1 MMATRRPK
9 RMRWNEMEGQRTV
22 KQLVCVCI
30 DTCLRLGLGAMF
42 LYSAWGKIEDPGAF
56 QTIVGNYGMLPPYL
70 TGIFALTMPM
80 VELLT
85 GLLFIFT
92 KWTREAAFAT
102 SAMLLMFIVALA
114 QAQIRGLDIS
124 CGCFKE
130 AEGEGDSV
138 LAALIRDVVLFIPAI
153 WLLFKGQHRWIV
165 GFGRTSD
172 PRST

>member
-1 MMATRRPK
+1 
-9 RMRWNEMEGQRTV
+9 MEGSRTV
-22 KQLVCVCI
+22 ERLVSVCV

-42 LYSAWGKIEDPGAF
+42 LYSAWGKIADPGAF

-85 GLLFIFT
+85 GLLFICT
-92 KWTREAAFAT
+92 KWTREAACAT
-102 SAMLLMFIVALA
+102 SVMLLMFIVALA

-130 AEGEGDSV
+130 AEGEGGTV
-138 LAALIRDVVLFIPAI
+138 LAALIRDLLLVIPAI
-153 WLLFKGQHRWIV
+153 WLLLKGQHRWIV
-165 GFGRTSD
+165 DYGSPD
-172 PRST
+172 APRST

>member
-1 MMATRRPK
+1 MTATRRPQ

-56 QTIVGNYGMLPPYL
+56 QTIVDNYGMLPPYM
-70 TGIFALTMPM
+70 TGIFALAMPM
-80 VELLT
+80 VEALT
-85 GLLFIFT
+85 GVLFICS
-92 KWTREAAFAT
+92 KWTREAALAT

-130 AEGEGDSV
+130 AEGEGGTV
-138 LAALIRDVVLFIPAI
+138 LAALIRDVLLAIPAI

-165 GFGRTSD
+165 DFGGTNGTRGL
-172 PRST
+172 